1 MMILVKATSFIA
13 CASLALTA
21 FASKIPEIRH
31 KRRDPALLAFL
42 SNLALATMAFTMAAL
57 QLVNYVDQWLG
68 IPDVTALIAHILAL
82 ASNTA
87 SLVVVIL
94 WMKGPDGARSR
105 IRAWLVAVSLIT
117 AVEIT
122 LFVVGSS
129 GSESKSFWIDNAT
142 HPLGAVYIAL
152 YLLVLEVVRLAI
164 FRLCWSYSLVAT
176 DPWLRRGLRT
186 AALGSATLLIYGPA
200 RGVTLLPIQIN
211 RVAWEIGLTVC
222 MTSGVFLL
230 LLGLVA
236 PSWGPYL
243 SDFRRWTRDIS
254 SYRALYPLWSD
265 ICQAVPDVVLHPS
278 ASPLRD
284 QLILRDVNYR
294 LYRRVIEIRDGWLA
308 LRSYLNPQIALEA
321 AGQGELAN
329 EDPQVALGVTHIR
342 SALRAYA
349 EGEAISDNPGN
360 EVPRLPDTEDF
371 VGEIDWLVRLAK
383 AYVRSS

>member
-1 MMILVKATSFIA
+1 
-13 CASLALTA
+13 
-21 FASKIPEIRH
+21 
-31 KRRDPALLAFL
+31 
-42 SNLALATMAFTMAAL
+42 
-57 QLVNYVDQWLG
+57 
-68 IPDVTALIAHILAL
+68 
-82 ASNTA
+82 
-87 SLVVVIL
+87 
-94 WMKGPDGARSR
+94 
-105 IRAWLVAVSLIT
+105 
-117 AVEIT
+117 
-122 LFVVGSS
+122 
-129 GSESKSFWIDNAT
+129 
-142 HPLGAVYIAL
+142 
-152 YLLVLEVVRLAI
+152 
-164 FRLCWSYSLVAT
+164 
-176 DPWLRRGLRT
+176 
-186 AALGSATLLIYGPA
+186 
-200 RGVTLLPIQIN
+200 
-211 RVAWEIGLTVC
+211 